1 MESGI
6 ETDYYDLLMISPQ
19 ADKPMV
25 EWAVRL
31 MLTRYAKNKE
41 TADEKKAELVKQAYR
56 TLADPKR
63 REAYDTERARQSGDR
78 RKHSSNGEPSVEI
91 DQYERPTDAPE
102 LDRIRVRHTAT
113 VADVVLQQKLRQGVI
128 SCLYD
133 IVIRRPRNPELDR
146 GEIARAVGVRHD
158 DLEFT
163 IWLLR
168 ERNLLRT
175 TTQGAY
181 TITSAGVE
189 WAESGGIPHLSE
201 QEGPRAVEAVKKPPA
216 ATG

>member
-1 MESGI
+1 MERGTEI
-6 ETDYYDLLMISPQ
+6 DYYELLMISSA

-63 REAYDTERARQSGDR
+63 REAYDQERERKLGDR
-78 RKHSSNGEPSVEI
+78 RKPQNNGDLAGEV
-91 DQYERPTDAPE
+91 DQYERPSDAPE

-113 VADVVLQQKLRQGVI
+113 AAEVVLQQKLRQGVI

-163 IWLLR
+163 IWFLR
-168 ERNLLRT
+168 ERQFLRT

-189 WAESGGIPHLSE
+189 WAEAGGIPHLIE
-201 QEGPRAVEAVKKPPA
+201 QEGPRAVEPVKKPPA
-216 ATG
+216 AMG